1 MRFLHVSDLH
11 IGKKLSQLSLAE
23 DQQYI
28 LDQIV
33 ELAKEADCVLIAGDV
48 FNRAQPSQE
57 SLSMAGRFFEQL
69 ALTRVPVA
77 VIAGNHDSAE
87 LIGYCANVLKLGG
100 IHAAGAYEGA
110 LQKMTLTDGSG
121 DVDVWMMPFLRPAN
135 VRPHHPEAEI
145 GGYPAAIKCVLDNAG
160 IDWTRRNVLVA
171 HQYVAG
177 AAVCDSEEL
186 IVGGVDQIPASLF
199 DGFDYVALGHLH
211 TPQRVGMNDVRYSGS
226 PLAYSLSEVRGE
238 GGKCALMIDMDARG
252 DVRVEKRELK
262 PLRQLREVKGAFREI
277 AAMPY
282 SEDYVAV
289 TLTDDVPPMDA
300 MGALRVNFPNTLSLQ
315 WAGAAGEAEDIPVEN
330 VENVDPAEHFA
341 RFYRQQNGG
350 RELTDAHWQVVR
362 QLFEE
367 VTDGEEGAR

>member
-33 ELAKEADCVLIAGDV
+33 ELAKRADCVLIAGDV

-57 SLSMAGRFFEQL
+57 SLSMAGRFFENL
-69 ALTRVPVA
+69 AQTHVPVA

-87 LIGYCANVLKLGG
+87 LIGYCANVLRLGG
-100 IHAAGAYEGA
+100 IHAAGTYEGA
-110 LQKMTLTDGSG
+110 LEKITLSDEFGE
-121 DVDVWMMPFLRPAN
+121 VDVWMMPFLRPAN

-145 GGYPAAIKCVLDNAG
+145 DGYPAAIRCVLENAP
-160 IDWTRRNVLVA
+160 IDKTRRNVLVA

-177 AAVCDSEEL
+177 AALCDSEEL

-199 DGFDYVALGHLH
+199 EGFDYVALGHLH
-211 TPQRVGMNDVRYSGS
+211 TPQQVGANYVRYSGS

-238 GGKCALMIDMDARG
+238 GGKCALMVEMDARG
-252 DVRVEKRELK
+252 DVQVEKCELK
-262 PLRQLREVKGAFREI
+262 PLRALRAVQGEFREI
-277 AAMPY
+277 IAMPY

-289 TLTDDVPPMDA
+289 TLTDTVPPMDA
-300 MGALRVNFPNTLSLQ
+300 MGALRITFPNILSLQ
-315 WAGAAGEAEDIPVEN
+315 WAGVVGEVEEIPVEN
-330 VENVDPAEHFA
+330 VENVAPAEHFA
-341 RFYRQQNGG
+341 QFYRQQNGG
-350 RELTDAHWQVVR
+350 RELTEAHRQVV
-362 QLFEE
+362 QALFEE
-367 VTDGEEGAR
+367 ITGAEEGLL

>member
-11 IGKKLSQLSLAE
+11 IGKKLSQLPLAE

-33 ELAKEADCVLIAGDV
+33 ELAREADCVLIAGDV

-57 SLSMAGRFFEQL
+57 SLNMAGRFFEQL
-69 ALTRVPVA
+69 AQTRVPVA

-87 LIGYCANVLKLGG
+87 LIGYCADVLRLGG
-100 IHAAGAYEGA
+100 IHAAGTYTGE
-110 LQKMTLTDGSG
+110 LERFRLTDEFGE
-121 DVDVWMMPFLRPAN
+121 VDVWLMPFLRPAN

-145 GGYPAAIKCVLDNAG
+145 DGYPAAIKCVLDSAG

-177 AAVCDSEEL
+177 ATVCDSEER
-186 IVGGVDQIPASLF
+186 IVGGVDQIPADLYE
-199 DGFDYVALGHLH
+199 GFDYVALGHLH
-211 TPQRVGMNDVRYSGS
+211 TPQRVGANYVRYSGS

-252 DVRVEKRELK
+252 DVQVEKRELQ
-262 PLRQLREVKGAFREI
+262 PLRKLRAVKGAFREI
-277 AAMPY
+277 IAMEY
-282 SEDYVAV
+282 SEDFVAV
-289 TLTDDVPPMDA
+289 TLTDEVPPMDA
-300 MGALRVNFPNTLSLQ
+300 MGALRITFPNILSLQ
-315 WAGAAGEAEDIPVEN
+315 WEGASGAVEEIAVEN
-330 VENVDPAEHFA
+330 VENVAPEEHFA

-367 VTDGEEGAR
+367 VTGREEGLL